1 MNPGEYTDRVRIEEK
16 SVTRDA
22 SIGSE
27 IVSWALVATIWAKYD
42 PLRGQE
48 FFSAKQ
54 NQSSTLTRFR
64 MHYRSDI
71 TKEMRIVFRGLCYE
85 IDSVIDVGGRRTEL
99 EVMTTEGLTNG

>member
-1 MNPGEYTDRVRIEEK
+1 MNPGDYKDRIRIEQK

-27 IVSWALVATIWAKYD
+27 IVSWALVATVWAKYE

-48 FFSAKQ
+48 FFSARQ
-54 NQSSTLTRFR
+54 NQAATMARFR
-64 MHYRSDI
+64 MHYRADLS
-71 TKEMRIVFRGLCYE
+71 KEMRIVFRGLYYE